1 MTVSVILN
9 DMQSVTVDHVR
20 IEMVATKTAD
30 AEGAA
35 GELSIT
41 LVESDRMA
49 ELNKTYMDSDGPTD
63 VLSFPVDG
71 LVHEPSDGIADVPVL
86 IGEVVLCPQVVED
99 MDLVVAHG
107 VLHLFGYDHDTPEHA
122 EQMRAKEHR
131 IVGRS
136 GAQA

>member
-9 DMQSVTVDHVR
+9 DTQSVPVDHAR
-20 IEMVATKTAD
+20 IEMIAIKTAD
-30 AEGAA
+30 AEGAV

-41 LVESDRMA
+41 LVEGDRMA

-71 LVHEPSDGIADVPVL
+71 LGDGCADVPVL
-86 IGEVVLCPQVVED
+86 IGEVVLCPEVVED

-107 VLHLFGYDHDTPEHA
+107 VLHLFGYDHDTPARA
-122 EQMRAKEHR
+122 EQMRSKEQLV
-131 IVGRS
+131 VGRS
-136 GAQA
+136 GAQAT